1 MTRGGWQVRERKAR
15 QAAKA
20 SRTSGPL
27 SITPPPTKLA
37 ITKSATGYPD
47 IDPFPSNTSAS
58 DSVPLALSA
67 DSPPRPLDF
76 SDSSDSVAPA
86 AAATTIPARP
96 STPLPPLAPKSLIGT
111 LIDGSSPPAIASATT
126 ASSTS
131 SAPVNSAASIQLK
144 LITATLFDAII
155 HKLSDPSFLQD
166 LAHGETLNRRARRKV
181 AEAAAAAV
189 ANLEPSPTDELS
201 EELGDASL
209 AQFNSNQSPTFE
221 ELEQTAATAEQ
232 FGAEMR
238 QLLLVFPERKGY
250 EGDEKGEGPEQQQ
263 QQQQVEDLE
272 SITTKITAFRKAL
285 QNDAKVPVQN
295 YGGLQSRQN
304 QQEKELQEAIIQAKM
319 RIADFQLN
327 AAQAHEDL
335 FSFMTH
341 KLAKKE
347 EASKNYSH
355 AAARIIAL
363 LIFCN
368 CVFLSLLI
376 APYL

>member
-20 SRTSGPL
+20 SRISGPL
-27 SITPPPTKLA
+27 SISPPPTKA
-37 ITKSATGYPD
+37 ITKSATGCPD
-47 IDPFPSNTSAS
+47 IDPFPSNTSAT

-67 DSPPRPLDF
+67 DSPPPPLDF
-76 SDSSDSVAPA
+76 SDSSDWVALA

-96 STPLPPLAPKSLIGT
+96 STPVPPLAPNSLNGT
-111 LIDGSSPPAIASATT
+111 LIDGSSPPAIAAATT

-131 SAPVNSAASIQLK
+131 STPVNSAASIQLK

-166 LAHGETLNRRARRKV
+166 LAHGEMLNKRAKRKV
-181 AEAAAAAV
+181 AEAATAAV
-189 ANLEPSPTDELS
+189 ATLEPSPIGELS
-201 EELGDASL
+201 EELGDAGL

-221 ELEQTAATAEQ
+221 ELGQTAATAEQ
-232 FGAEMR
+232 LGAEMR
-238 QLLLVFPERKGY
+238 QLLLVFPETKGY
-250 EGDEKGEGPEQQQ
+250 DGDEKGEGPEQQQ

-272 SITTKITAFRKAL
+272 SITAKITAFRQAL
-285 QNDAKVPVQN
+285 QNDVKVPVQN

-319 RIADFQLN
+319 RIADFQSR

-347 EASKNYSH
+347 EASKNSSH

>member
-20 SRTSGPL
+20 SRISGPL
-27 SITPPPTKLA
+27 SISPPPTKA
-37 ITKSATGYPD
+37 ITKSATGCPD
-47 IDPFPSNTSAS
+47 IDPFPSNKSAT

-76 SDSSDSVAPA
+76 SDSSDWVAPA

-96 STPLPPLAPKSLIGT
+96 STPVPPLAPNSLNGT
-111 LIDGSSPPAIASATT
+111 LIDGSSPPAIAAATT

-131 SAPVNSAASIQLK
+131 STPVNSAASIQLK

-166 LAHGETLNRRARRKV
+166 LGHGEMLNKRAKRKV
-181 AEAAAAAV
+181 AEAATAAV
-189 ANLEPSPTDELS
+189 ATLEPSPIGELS
-201 EELGDASL
+201 EELGDAGL

-232 FGAEMR
+232 LGAEMR
-238 QLLLVFPERKGY
+238 QLLLVFPETKGY
-250 EGDEKGEGPEQQQ
+250 DGDEKGEGPEQQQ

-272 SITTKITAFRKAL
+272 SITAKITAFRQAL
-285 QNDAKVPVQN
+285 QNDVKVPVQN

-319 RIADFQLN
+319 RIADFQSR

-347 EASKNYSH
+347 EASKNSSH